1 MESLVIDGNQRTSK
15 QTNRQ
20 TIHLFITDLG
30 WERLQEFK
38 QLESLIVDGDGGS
51 SDHQMQGP
59 LRFDEQIVEPHF
71 HTALGLDGPF
81 QLDRLALLRVNG
93 ENLVVFA
100 IVKFDC
106 LDVVKDR
113 EQMRLKR
120 GRDN

>member
-1 MESLVIDGNQRTSK
+1 M
-15 QTNRQ
+15 
-20 TIHLFITDLG
+20 
-30 WERLQEFK
+30 
-38 QLESLIVDGDGGS
+38 ESLIVDGDGGS